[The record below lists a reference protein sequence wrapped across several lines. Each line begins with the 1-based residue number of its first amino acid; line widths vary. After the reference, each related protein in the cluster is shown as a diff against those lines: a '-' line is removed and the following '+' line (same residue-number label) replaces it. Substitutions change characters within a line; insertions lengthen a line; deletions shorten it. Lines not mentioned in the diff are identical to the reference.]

1 MRRMWDVTMVDSGRT
16 VRMTEREA
24 HAEFGRD
31 EWSEI
36 AAGYL
41 PHIVAV
47 RVDEPDDEA
56 RESDQIEIIEAAI
69 DGEAWAVEL
78 YERSERKFETTADVS
93 AALWAATR
101 E

>member
-1 MRRMWDVTMVDSGRT
+1 MRRMWEITSLDTGRT
-16 VRMTEREA
+16 VRMTTREA

-31 EWSEI
+31 EFAEI
-36 AAGYL
+36 AAGHL
-41 PHIVAV
+41 PHLVAV

-56 RESDQIEIIEAAI
+56 PESDAIEITEAAI
-69 DGEAWAVEL
+69 DGEPWAVEL
-78 YERSERKFETTADVS
+78 YERSERKFATTADVS